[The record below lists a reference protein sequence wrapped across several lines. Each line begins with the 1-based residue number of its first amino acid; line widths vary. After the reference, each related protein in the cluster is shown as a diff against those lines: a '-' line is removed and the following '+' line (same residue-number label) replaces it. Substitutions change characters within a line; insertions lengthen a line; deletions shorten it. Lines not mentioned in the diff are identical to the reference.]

1 MFGFTHDSPALA
13 CDGVS
18 LSAIAEAEGTPVYV
32 YSAAVIRER
41 YSAID
46 QAFGAYP
53 HRLHYALKAN
63 SSLALA
69 RLLAGLGSAA
79 DANSLW
85 EIELARKAG
94 FSATDIVFTGVG
106 KSPAEIE
113 EIDTRI
119 NQMLD
124 TAVDEALASPF
135 PDPSTL
141 MENVYG
147 D

>member
-1 MFGFTHDSPALA
+1 VFGFTHDSPALA

-69 RLLAGLGSAA
+69 RC
-79 DANSLW
+79 
-85 EIELARKAG
+85 
-94 FSATDIVFTGVG
+94 
-106 KSPAEIE
+106 SPAWAALP
-113 EIDTRI
+113 TRI
-119 NQMLD
+119 RYGRSSWHARRD
-124 TAVDEALASPF
+124 FPPRTSSSRASANRP
-135 PDPSTL
+135 PKSKRPCRW
-141 MENVYG
+141 G
-147 D
+147 